1 MPPSLR
7 IAVIGLG
14 TTGSMSLWQLSRDPD
29 VEVIGFEQF
38 GLGHSYGAF
47 TGESRLFRTAYH
59 EGAKYV
65 PLLLRARD
73 LWQNLGQAVNRE
85 LFHPYGVLT
94 VGREDSAPYR
104 RLLASVDTHGLPHQ
118 RLNAEQLR
126 SRYPGLDFRDDE
138 AGILDELGGAIR
150 PELAVLSATEQ
161 AQVNGATVY
170 DHEPVLGIADTGE
183 GVTLHTAK
191 RTLTVDRVIVS
202 AGSWVTGLFP
212 QIADLVEVRKM
223 VLTWFLPRISSDFE
237 PACLPCFIRDRD
249 GFHIFGAPC
258 VDGYSVKIAAMDRW
272 GTPDVERVEQADL
285 HLDPDEVSDFGSQ
298 VSRLF
303 PGVQP
308 EPNRF
313 SVHFDTFTASR
324 DPIIDRVGNVVVVAG
339 LSGHGFKLAP
349 VIGELARDLAVC
361 GRAEGLHPDFAI
373 NAHRPIREESDPGPA
388 WPDAPVQNRG

>member
-1 MPPSLR
+1 MPPLR
-7 IAVIGLG
+7 VAVIGLG
-14 TTGSMSLWQLSRDPD
+14 TTGSMALWQLSRSPD
-29 VEVIGFEQF
+29 VEVIGLEQF
-38 GLGHSYGAF
+38 GLGHGYGAF
-47 TGESRLFRTAYH
+47 TGETRLFRTAYH

-65 PLLLRARD
+65 PLLQRARE
-73 LWQNLGQAVNRE
+73 LWRQLGQSVGRE

-94 VGREDSAPYR
+94 VGREDSAPFQ
-104 RLLASVDTHGLPHQ
+104 RLLASVATHDLPHQ
-118 RLNAEQLR
+118 RLDVGQLR
-126 SRYPGLDFRDDE
+126 RRYPGLDFREDE
-138 AGILDELGGAIR
+138 AGVFDELGGALR
-150 PELAVLSATEQ
+150 PELAVLSAVEQ
-161 AQVNGATVY
+161 AQENGAAVH
-170 DHEPVLGIADTGE
+170 DHEPVLGISDTGE
-183 GVTLHTAK
+183 GVIVTTS
-191 RTLTVDRVIVS
+191 RRQLTVDRVIVT

-212 QIADLVEVRKM
+212 QIVDLVEVRKM

-237 PACLPCFIRDRD
+237 PARLPCFIRDRD

-272 GTPDVERVEQADL
+272 GTPDTERVEQADL

-324 DPIIDRVGNVVVVAG
+324 DPIIDRVGDVVVVAG

-349 VIGELARDLAVC
+349 VIGELARDLAVT
-361 GRAEGLHPDFAI
+361 GRAEGRHPDFTLA
-373 NAHRPIREESDPGPA
+373 AHRPIREGTDPGPA
-388 WPDAPVQNRG
+388 WPQKIVRDRA